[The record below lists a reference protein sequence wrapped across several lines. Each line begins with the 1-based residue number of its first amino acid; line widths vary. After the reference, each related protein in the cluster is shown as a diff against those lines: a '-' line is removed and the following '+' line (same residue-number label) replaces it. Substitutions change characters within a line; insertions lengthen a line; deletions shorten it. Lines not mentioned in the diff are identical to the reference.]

1 MQKGTSDLAKLHQGL
16 GMRLVHSFLRDLI
29 FYNCSSCSCP
39 FSPVVAAVVSAT
51 ATSPLKLAATGVP
64 FSKMSGALLV
74 SHGVTD
80 GVSALIPFLVHTI
93 FVNVRSYLHGAKKR
107 CSGCCKCEDK
117 CSECRGCP
125 CFEALLTGLC
135 RIIVGIIVFP
145 WIMRHNPAAATRRAL
160 LAYLLKQFLELILE
174 IFPRKL
180 MKRIL

>member
-1 MQKGTSDLAKLHQGL
+1 
-16 GMRLVHSFLRDLI
+16 MRLVHSFLRDLI

-80 GVSALIPFLVHTI
+80 GVSGTDSVPRAHNLRERSIVSSRGEEALQWVAA
-93 FVNVRSYLHGAKKR
+93 SAKTSAANAVDARASRR
-107 CSGCCKCEDK
+107 CSLGCAASLLASL
-117 CSECRGCP
+117 CSRGSCATIP
-125 CFEALLTGLC
+125 
-135 RIIVGIIVFP
+135 P
-145 WIMRHNPAAATRRAL
+145 PATRRAL